1 MMPGA
6 IFCDYELCVCV
17 SEGTFVGW
25 REDSEPSS
33 AAVAALIR
41 TGQRLSVTKA
51 NTVNVY
57 ECVSWHTLTFVL
69 IIAKKAKIV
78 RWIKVVVIAL
88 KEKLVTICFILIFL
102 FIFDLYIHT

>member
-1 MMPGA
+1 MM
-6 IFCDYELCVCV
+6 FMSVCV
-17 SEGTFVGW
+17 LTHF
-25 REDSEPSS
+25 D
-33 AAVAALIR
+33 
-41 TGQRLSVTKA
+41 
-51 NTVNVY
+51 
-57 ECVSWHTLTFVL
+57 TLTFVL